1 MALREVVGAGE
12 PLNPEVIERVR
23 QAWGLTI
30 RDGYGQTETTAQAG
44 NSPGQTVKPG
54 SMGRPLPGYRI
65 ALLDERGQ
73 DADEGEIALPL
84 DPAPLGLMAGY
95 LDEVGRKT
103 DALLGGYYRTGDI
116 ARRDEDGYITYVGR
130 TDDVFKS
137 SDYRVSPFEL
147 ESALVEHPA
156 IAEAAVVPSPDAL
169 RLSVPKAFVVVRGE
183 VVASRE
189 LALTL
194 FRFVRGRLPRYKRI
208 RCIEF
213 AELPKTI
220 SGKIRRVELRALEVQ
235 RRSEGA
241 RGDLEF
247 WDREFPELREAEGSA
262 E

>member
-1 MALREVVGAGE
+1 MPGAAGRE
-12 PLNPEVIERVR
+12 
-23 QAWGLTI
+23 
-30 RDGYGQTETTAQAG
+30 
-44 NSPGQTVKPG
+44 
-54 SMGRPLPGYRI
+54 
-65 ALLDERGQ
+65 
-73 DADEGEIALPL
+73 
-84 DPAPLGLMAGY
+84 
-95 LDEVGRKT
+95 T

-130 TDDVFKS
+130 ADDVF
-137 SDYRVSPFEL
+137 
-147 ESALVEHPA
+147 
-156 IAEAAVVPSPDAL
+156 PSPDAL

-220 SGKIRRVELRALEVQ
+220 SGKIRRVELRGLEVQ

-241 RGDLEF
+241 RGELEF
-247 WDREFPELREAEGSA
+247 WDREFPELREAEESA